1 MKKNLFLLLLL
12 TMPLTYAGILEDYR
26 SVISEKCSSP
36 NPLLIKKS
44 LIELNQNMQNC
55 EGAFTQ
61 KILQNCQEI
70 NCEYLTVNYNKLS
83 NTKSGSVI
91 GR

>member
-1 MKKNLFLLLLL
+1 MKKILFLLLLL
-12 TMPLTYAGILEDYR
+12 SVSPTYAGILEDYR
-26 SVISEKCSSP
+26 SAIGEKCAAP
-36 NPLLIKKS
+36 NPLLVKKS

-55 EGAFTQ
+55 EGIFTQ
-61 KILQNCQEI
+61 KILQNCQQI
-70 NCEYLTVNYNKLS
+70 NCEYLTVNYNRLS

>member
-1 MKKNLFLLLLL
+1 MKKILFLLLLFSVTL
-12 TMPLTYAGILEDYR
+12 TCAGVLEDYR
-26 SVISEKCSSP
+26 GAIAEKCSSP
-36 NPLLIKKS
+36 NPLLVKKS

-55 EGAFTQ
+55 EGTFTQ
-61 KILQNCQEI
+61 KILQDCQQI
-70 NCEYLTVNYNKLS
+70 DCEFLTENYNKLS